1 MRGRNT
7 SGFRCKCRAV
17 QFLRKLI
24 TIFLL
29 FLMHFNDVFGQYFEW
44 FVCTLR
50 RDSVIRL
57 VALIFMLVT
66 QLSVAQNKQRLLLV
80 I

>member
-1 MRGRNT
+1 
-7 SGFRCKCRAV
+7 
-17 QFLRKLI
+17 
-24 TIFLL
+24 
-29 FLMHFNDVFGQYFEW
+29 MHFNDVFGQYFGW
-44 FVCTLR
+44 FVCTRR